1 MEIIQPNAMFMSNK
15 ISQVNQSTE
24 STGHIAGNTYYS
36 HKDSLQSQACR
47 NRNSHHITKQQNGEV
62 SVSLL

>member
-1 MEIIQPNAMFMSNK
+1 MFMSNK

-24 STGHIAGNTYYS
+24 STGHIAGNNTKYS